1 MGKTTTLYHSTPN
14 PQFGILDFRSR
25 FSGGKRKGV
34 NEERRQED
42 GRLGQEQG
50 WTLLVFI
57 TGYTVEYY
65 TFIMSCET
73 KIQTCLNRKC
83 PNR

>member
-42 GRLGQEQG
+42 GRLGVVG
-50 WTLLVFI
+50 LWVFWYI
-57 TGYTVEYY
+57 RR
-65 TFIMSCET
+65 FLR
-73 KIQTCLNRKC
+73 KI
-83 PNR
+83 

>member
-34 NEERRQED
+34 NEERRQE
-42 GRLGQEQG
+42 EEG
-50 WTLLVFI
+50 WDR
-57 TGYTVEYY
+57 
-65 TFIMSCET
+65 
-73 KIQTCLNRKC
+73 NRAGSY
-83 PNR
+83 